1 MNHKP
6 FENWILDELH
16 LDVSQKK
23 EMEKHLSVCPRC
35 KRLDTGWQAS
45 KRLMTHAQ
53 VKAPAS
59 GFSTRWQAYAVKKQ
73 NLQKIRRYRL
83 TLIGLFMLVFA
94 ASLTYMV
101 ASGSFLQM
109 IADAFNGL
117 TNMIIAITSGLSALG
132 LWLYRMP
139 IAIPL
144 TLGFI
149 FFGLVNAF
157 IMVAAF
163 TLWNLKQ
170 RKVQTD
176 EIRIE

>member
-1 MNHKP
+1 
-6 FENWILDELH
+6 
-16 LDVSQKK
+16 
-23 EMEKHLSVCPRC
+23 
-35 KRLDTGWQAS
+35 
-45 KRLMTHAQ
+45 
-53 VKAPAS
+53 
-59 GFSTRWQAYAVKKQ
+59 
-73 NLQKIRRYRL
+73 
-83 TLIGLFMLVFA
+83 
-94 ASLTYMV
+94 MV

-109 IADAFNGL
+109 IADAFNDL
-117 TNMIIAITSGLSALG
+117 TNMIVAITSGLSALG

-176 EIRIE
+176 EIRVE